1 MVRSQ
6 NWMRSQ
12 YRGSRRSR
20 GGMVLLAVFLIFAL
34 LTVTGI
40 LVWVF
45 LIHPEPEGSQPFQAS
60 LPPESTRHVTQEP
73 VLEPEPE
80 PSPTLPQMPESVRG
94 IYISGPMAGSAAMN
108 SLLSLADETEL
119 NAVVIDLKNDD
130 GYLTYQPAS
139 GTAAEIGACMPYI
152 QNMPELVAELKSHGI
167 YTIARVVA
175 FKDPVLAK
183 ARPELTLHDINGAA
197 ISESGVLA
205 WVNPYEKGVWA
216 YLEEIALDAAELGF
230 DEVQFDYVRFPAGSS
245 RQIDY
250 GAAGAEMAKSDAI
263 AGFLT
268 EVTSLLHEK
277 GVRSSAD
284 VFGTIITNPADAEYV
299 GQDFV
304 QLAQIV
310 DKICPMVYPSH
321 YAANSFGLTIPDS
334 QPYETVHSAL
344 AYASSAL
351 FGFEAERANCVRPWL
366 QDFTATWVA
375 GHITYGPEELRAQ
388 IKAVYDAGYTDWLLW
403 NAGNQYTA
411 DGLEPSA

>member
-1 MVRSQ
+1 MTRRK
-6 NWMRSQ
+6 NWRNSQ
-12 YRGSRRSR
+12 YRGSRRS
-20 GGMVLLAVFLIFAL
+20 GGGIILAVFLMLAL
-34 LTVTGI
+34 LAVTGV

-45 LIHPEPEGSQPFQAS
+45 LIRPEPEASQLLETSSPVLSQQ
-60 LPPESTRHVTQEP
+60 TTQEP
-73 VLEPEPE
+73 VPESE

-130 GYLTYQPAS
+130 GYLTYQSTS

-152 QNMPELVAELKSHGI
+152 QNMPEFMAELKSHGI

-183 ARPELTLHDINGAA
+183 ARPELTLHDVNGAV
-197 ISESGVLA
+197 ISESGVLS
-205 WVNPYEKGVWA
+205 WVNPYEKAVWA

-245 RQIDY
+245 SQIDY
-250 GAAGAEMAKSDAI
+250 GAAGAEMEKTDAI
-263 AGFLT
+263 ADFLS
-268 EVTSLLHEK
+268 EVTALLHEK

-321 YAANSFGLTIPDS
+321 YAADSFGLAVPDS

-351 FGFEAERANCVRPWL
+351 FGFETERANCVRPWL

>member
-1 MVRSQ
+1 MTRRK
-6 NWMRSQ
+6 NWMSSQ
-12 YRGSRRSR
+12 YRGSRRSS
-20 GGMVLLAVFLIFAL
+20 GGIMLAVFLILAL
-34 LTVTGI
+34 LAVTGI
-40 LVWVF
+40 LMWFF
-45 LIHPEPEGSQPFQAS
+45 LIHPEPEISQPPAS
-60 LPPESTRHVTQEP
+60 SSPELSRQSTQEP
-73 VLEPEPE
+73 VPESE
-80 PSPTLPQMPESVRG
+80 PSPTLAQMPESVRG

-108 SLLSLADETEL
+108 SLLSLTDETEL

-130 GYLTYQPAS
+130 GHLTYQSPS
-139 GTAAEIGACMPYI
+139 GIAAEIGACMPYV

-183 ARPELTLHDINGAA
+183 ARPELTLHDVNGAA
-197 ISESGVLA
+197 ISESGVLS
-205 WVNPYEKGVWA
+205 WVNPYERDVWA
-216 YLEEIALDAAELGF
+216 YLEEIALDAVELGF

-245 RQIDY
+245 SQIDY
-250 GAAGAEMAKSDAI
+250 GTSGAEMEKSDAI
-263 AGFLT
+263 AGFLS
-268 EVTSLLHEK
+268 EVTALLHEK
-277 GVRSSAD
+277 GARSSAD

-321 YAANSFGLTIPDS
+321 YAADSFGLAVPDS
-334 QPYETVHSAL
+334 QPYETVHAAL
-344 AYASSAL
+344 TYASSSL
-351 FGFEAERANCVRPWL
+351 FGFENANCVRPWL

-411 DGLEPSA
+411 GGLEPSG

>member
-1 MVRSQ
+1 MARRKNWRS
-6 NWMRSQ
+6 SQ
-12 YRGSRRSR
+12 YRGSRRS
-20 GGMVLLAVFLIFAL
+20 GGRVILTAFLVLAL
-34 LTVTGI
+34 LVVTGV
-40 LVWVF
+40 LVWSF
-45 LIHPEPEGSQPFQAS
+45 LSHPEPEDGQPS
-60 LPPESTRHVTQEP
+60 ETSVPPESPQQVTQEP
-73 VLEPEPE
+73 TAEFEA

-94 IYISGPMAGSAAMN
+94 IYISGPMAGSAAMS
-108 SLLSLADETEL
+108 SLLSLIDETEL

-130 GYLTYQPAS
+130 GHLTYQSAS
-139 GTAAEIGACMPYI
+139 GTVAEIGACMPYI
-152 QNMPELVAELKSHGI
+152 QDMPELVAELKAHGV

-183 ARPELTLHDINGAA
+183 ARPELTLHDANGVP
-197 ISESGVLA
+197 ISESGVLS
-205 WVNPYEKGVWA
+205 WVDPYKKDVWT

-245 RQIDY
+245 NQIDS
-250 GAAGAEMAKSDAI
+250 GAAGMEKTDAI

-268 EVTSLLHEK
+268 EVTALLHEK
-277 GVRSSAD
+277 GVYASAD

-304 QLAQIV
+304 KLAQIV

-321 YAANSFGLTIPDS
+321 YAADSFGLAVPDS
-334 QPYETVHSAL
+334 QPYETVHAAL
-344 AYASSAL
+344 TYASSSL
-351 FGFEAERANCVRPWL
+351 FGFENANCVRPWL

-375 GHITYGPEELRAQ
+375 GHIPYGPEELRAQ

>member
-1 MVRSQ
+1 MTRRK
-6 NWMRSQ
+6 NWRNSQ
-12 YRGSRRSR
+12 YRGSRRS
-20 GGMVLLAVFLIFAL
+20 GGGIILAVFLMLAL
-34 LTVTGI
+34 LAVTGV
-40 LVWVF
+40 LGWVF
-45 LIHPEPEGSQPFQAS
+45 LIHPEPEVSQPLETSSPVLSQQ
-60 LPPESTRHVTQEP
+60 TTQEP
-73 VLEPEPE
+73 VPESE

-130 GYLTYQPAS
+130 GYLTYQSTS

-152 QNMPELVAELKSHGI
+152 QNMPEFMVELKSHGI

-183 ARPELTLHDINGAA
+183 ARPELTLHDVNGSAV
-197 ISESGVLA
+197 SESGVLS
-205 WVNPYEKGVWA
+205 WVNPYEKAVWA
-216 YLEEIALDAAELGF
+216 YLEEIASDAAELGF

-245 RQIDY
+245 SQIDY
-250 GAAGAEMAKSDAI
+250 GAAGAEMEKTDAI
-263 AGFLT
+263 ADFLS
-268 EVTSLLHEK
+268 EVTALLHEK

-321 YAANSFGLTIPDS
+321 YAADSFGLAVPDS

-351 FGFEAERANCVRPWL
+351 FGFETERANCVRPWL

>member
-1 MVRSQ
+1 MARRNNWRS
-6 NWMRSQ
+6 SQ
-12 YRGSRRSR
+12 YRGSRRS
-20 GGMVLLAVFLIFAL
+20 GGGVILAVFLL
-34 LTVTGI
+34 LAFLAVIGV
-40 LVWVF
+40 LVRTF
-45 LIHPEPEGSQPFQAS
+45 LIHPEPEGNQPFESSSQPELSEQTTQETV
-60 LPPESTRHVTQEP
+60 PES
-73 VLEPEPE
+73 EPE
-80 PSPTLPQMPESVRG
+80 PSPALPQMPESVRG
-94 IYISGPMAGSAAMN
+94 IYISGPMAGSAAMGG
-108 SLLSLADETEL
+108 LLSLIDETEL

-130 GYLTYQPAS
+130 GYLTYLSAS

-152 QNMPELVAELKSHGI
+152 QDMPELVAELKSHGI

-183 ARPELTLHDINGAA
+183 ARPELTLHDANGVP
-197 ISESGVLA
+197 ISESGVLS
-205 WVNPYEKGVWA
+205 WVNPYEKDVWA

-245 RQIDY
+245 SQIDY
-250 GAAGAEMAKSDAI
+250 GAAGAGVEKTDAI

-268 EVTSLLHEK
+268 EVTALLHEK
-277 GVRSSAD
+277 GAYSSAD

-321 YAANSFGLTIPDS
+321 YAADSFGLAVPDS
-334 QPYETVHSAL
+334 QPYETVHAAL
-344 AYASSAL
+344 AYASSSL
-351 FGFEAERANCVRPWL
+351 FGLENANCVRPWL

-411 DGLEPSA
+411 GGLEPSA